1 MFKCPECD
9 RWVIYDDVDQFGQC
23 WHCPNCGAKDSDY
36 STIATNHTEVDKNA
50 KIIYSMQT

>member
-23 WHCPNCGAKDSDY
+23 WHCANCGAKDSDY